1 MPKERVAQLRG
12 ELLPEELRHILTLQT
27 LQRHQLKAEKVA
39 SELRDVVKGDEAKID
54 SDRLGFWLDLLSD
67 KQLDTLWKASDEQ
80 TRTVILDSLLEETK
94 EDLMLDPT
102 EPIQQ
107 NGKMDSSALLSKIHS
122 DRLTLSEL
130 QSRWKKRY
138 NPVALSTE
146 PKNFTLQFG
155 GKKTKWFGKP
165 EVVPNARFNPYD
177 VRRIK
182 ATGPLLNDL
191 IIQQWDLP
199 SRSATGTRKVLPIVE
214 T

>member
-39 SELRDVVKGDEAKID
+39 SELRDVVKASDTKVD

-67 KQLDTLWKASDEQ
+67 NQLETLWRASDGE

-94 EDLMLDPT
+94 EELMLDPA
-102 EPIQQ
+102 EPTQQ
-107 NGKMDSSALLSKIHS
+107 QQDASALLSEIHAG
-122 DRLTLSEL
+122 RLTLSQL

-155 GKKTKWFGKP
+155 GKRAKWFGKP

-199 SRSATGTRKVLPIVE
+199 SRSATGRWNDVN
-214 T
+214 